1 MSTEQPHNKVVVIGL
16 DGSSWDL
23 VKPLVD
29 QGKLPNI
36 AKMIH
41 QGVAT
46 TMYST
51 LPAHSAPA
59 WTTFATGVTPIEHGC
74 LDFLV
79 VKDDLDNLE
88 LIDSTKI
95 KQETIYEL
103 MVRHSRT
110 PILINLPNTFPP
122 KLKDNIT
129 ITSLMTRGDKY
140 IYPESLKQKYPE
152 LQKYRLSPN
161 PKLRMTDNLKPYLDD
176 LCLLEQE
183 RLAGVKQL
191 FLHEP
196 WDFFFYLCSGTDWV
210 SHVAY
215 DKALAGY
222 EPAVRMWYI
231 MDEFIGWVMQQLD
244 KNTTLFVISDHGFKV
259 YDKIFYINR
268 WLETQGHLT
277 TTEGQGSFHQAHT
290 KLSREITKSEQQR
303 KTIKL
308 GKRIRH
314 LFIQFPIIEKIA
326 KWLYWHIVKRFLPV
340 NIKMNLRLDLTN
352 TTAAFP
358 RGSMANLLYIN
369 DNRRFTQGI
378 VPPEQRST
386 LVAELKDKLTALTD
400 TQGQPIVG
408 AIHSSTAGPDLLLES
423 DRYYLSGSLDY
434 STLYDKKIKN
444 YHDKYGMFMAYGNG
458 IEHRDIAKTAILNMA
473 PTIVQAMGLPQAP
486 QFVGQPMDIFSPNT
500 NSVQKELAQLDQ
512 LVADIKF

>member
-1 MSTEQPHNKVVVIGL
+1 MMNKNKVVVIGL

-29 QGKLPNI
+29 QGKLPHI
-36 AKMIH
+36 AKMMQ
-41 QGVAT
+41 QGVST

-51 LPAHSAPA
+51 IPAHSAPA

-79 VKDDLDNLE
+79 VKNDIDDLE

-95 KQETIYEL
+95 QQDTIYEL
-103 MVRHSRT
+103 MVRNGRT
-110 PILINLPNTFPP
+110 PILVNLPNTFPP

-176 LCLLEQE
+176 LCLLEEE

-244 KNTTLFVISDHGFKV
+244 KDTTLFVISDHGFKV
-259 YDKIFYINR
+259 YDQIFYINR
-268 WLETQGHLT
+268 WLEKEGYLT
-277 TTEGQGSFHQAHT
+277 TTDGAGSFQQAHT
-290 KLSREITKSEQQR
+290 KLSREITKTEHQR

-308 GKRIRH
+308 GKRMRK
-314 LFIQFPIIEKIA
+314 LFIRFPAIETVA
-326 KWLYWHIVKRFLPV
+326 KWLYWHGIKRFLPV
-340 NIKMNLRLDLTN
+340 NIKVNLRLDLSK

-369 DNRRFTQGI
+369 DAARFNQGI
-378 VPPEQRST
+378 VSPEQRNT
-386 LVAELKDKLTALTD
+386 LIAELKNKLAALTD
-400 TQGQPIVG
+400 PQDQPIVG
-408 AIHSSTAGPDLLLES
+408 AIHSSLTGPDLLLES

-434 STLYDKKIKN
+434 SSLYDKKIKN
-444 YHDKYGMFMAYGNG
+444 YHDKYGMFLAYGKA
-458 IEHRDIAKTAILNMA
+458 IEYRVISETAILDMA
-473 PTIVQAMGLPQAP
+473 PTIVQAMGLPLAK
-486 QFVGQPMDIFSPNT
+486 QFSGTPMDIFAPNT
-500 NSVQKELAQLDQ
+500 NSVQLEHAQIEQ
-512 LVADIKF
+512 LVNDLKI